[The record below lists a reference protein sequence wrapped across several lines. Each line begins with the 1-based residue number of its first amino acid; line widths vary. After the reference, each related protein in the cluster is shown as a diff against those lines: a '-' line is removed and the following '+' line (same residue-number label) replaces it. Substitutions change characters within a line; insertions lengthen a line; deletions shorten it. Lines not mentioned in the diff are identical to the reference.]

1 MGKLLWK
8 LITRARADG
17 CTGLASMLA
26 YNFFLAVV
34 GVLILT
40 VATMAYLPVE
50 NLGQLIVEQLQ
61 GVVPSDALS
70 LIDRTLARILNHG
83 RLPIFLIS
91 LLGSVY
97 IMSNGYAGLINSLN
111 RIYRIRETRPW
122 LMVRLR
128 ALVLSFLAAAFIL
141 GAFSLVIV
149 APVVASALSEDQ
161 GYSVTI
167 SVWLGRM
174 RWPAIILLAVGGI
187 ETIYRYGP
195 AGGPRWRLLTP
206 GTIVAAA
213 GWLLST
219 LGFGYYVNQFGTYD
233 NVYGSLGAVVVLL
246 TWMWI
251 SALLILIG
259 GEVNAM
265 IRGEGPQGLRAP
277 ERVTGEA
284 PDL

>member
-1 MGKLLWK
+1 
-8 LITRARADG
+8 
-17 CTGLASMLA
+17 MLA

-40 VATMAYLPVE
+40 VATMAYLPVD
-50 NLGQLIVEQLQ
+50 NLRELIVEQLQ

-70 LIDRTLARILNHG
+70 LIDRTLARTLNHG

-91 LLGSVY
+91 LLGTVY

-128 ALVLSFLAAAFIL
+128 ALILSFLAAAFIL

-149 APVVASALSEDQ
+149 APAVASALSDDQ
-161 GYSVTI
+161 GFSVTI
-167 SVWLGRM
+167 SVWMGRM

-187 ETIYRYGP
+187 ETIFRYGP

-213 GWLLST
+213 GWLFST
-219 LGFGYYVNQFGTYD
+219 LGFGYYVHQFGTYD

-259 GEVNAM
+259 GEVNAL
-265 IRGEGPQGLRAP
+265 IRGEGPQGLRSP
-277 ERVTGEA
+277 EQVTGEA
-284 PDL
+284 PDM